1 MIVKFQKEFIASWP
15 PARTALKENLVTQY
29 VDVKVAEVGFVDT
42 NGLEGVVWLKAGDER
57 TFTMRA
63 FSGEIAMHMQRFLRG
78 DRSSIPSVFNM
89 LEDFA
94 ERAGVHLAAVEVFPS
109 GQVLRADLQ
118 FIGRGKEVLMKG
130 YRASDSIAL
139 ALFYDAPIMLHRSLL
154 ESERE
159 KDSEE
164 I

>member
-1 MIVKFQKEFIASWP
+1 MKDLLSDYIP
-15 PARTALKENLVTQY
+15 
-29 VDVKVAEVGFVDT
+29 VKVAEVGFADT
-42 NGLEGVVWLKAGDER
+42 NGVEGVVWLKTGDER

-63 FSGEIAMHMQRFLRG
+63 FSGETAMHMQRFTRG
-78 DRSSIPSVFNM
+78 DRSSIPSLFNM
-89 LEDFA
+89 LEEFA
-94 ERAGVHLAAVEVFPS
+94 ERAGIHLAGVEVYPS

-118 FIGRGKEVLMKG
+118 FIGRGKDILAKG

-154 ESERE
+154 ESTSKEGP
-159 KDSEE
+159 E

>member
-1 MIVKFQKEFIASWP
+1 MAETK
-15 PARTALKENLVTQY
+15 VTDF
-29 VDVKVAEVGFVDT
+29 VPVKVAEVGFADED
-42 NGLEGVVWLKAGDER
+42 GLEGLVLLKAQPDGN
-57 TFTMRA
+57 FTMRA
-63 FSGEIAMHMQRFLRG
+63 FSGETAMHMQRFLRG

-94 ERAGVHLAAVEVFPS
+94 EKAGVHLAGVEVYPS

-118 FIGRGKEVLMKG
+118 FIGRSKEVLMRG

-159 KDSEE
+159 EDSE